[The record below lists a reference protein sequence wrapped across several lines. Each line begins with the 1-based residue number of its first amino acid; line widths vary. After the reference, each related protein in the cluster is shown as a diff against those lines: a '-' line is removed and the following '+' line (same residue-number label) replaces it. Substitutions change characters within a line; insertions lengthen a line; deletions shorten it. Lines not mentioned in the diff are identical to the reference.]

1 MPCAR
6 PPPTAAA
13 PGHPAPATPA
23 LAPSDIARARA
34 QAKMYQVSV
43 EDGADGRTVDVHF
56 KDDFAQGVHLRDV
69 LKKVHAPAT
78 AAETHGAR

>member
-1 MPCAR
+1 
-6 PPPTAAA
+6 
-13 PGHPAPATPA
+13 
-23 LAPSDIARARA
+23 
-34 QAKMYQVSV
+34 MYQVSV